1 VRIAW
6 QMLAILRQR
15 LAPRALKPLARQ
27 ASSYSEKMDK
37 TGRPIS
43 PHVFIYRFPTI
54 AISSIMVR
62 ISGVM
67 LTVGAK
73 EGEASCAVLAGTS
86 GIAYSALLAGSQT
99 TADLMTVHPPLLL
112 VELGNSSVGT
122 LAKFAVAYPL
132 VYHVF
137 GAARHA
143 VSNQAAKVCQL
154 LSTLHLA
161 FPD

>member
-1 VRIAW
+1 
-6 QMLAILRQR
+6 MLAILRQR

-67 LTVGAK
+67 LTVGALP
-73 EGEASCAVLAGTS
+73 SLLCHLLPQVL
-86 GIAYSALLAGSQT
+86 ILSARDILLWPS
-99 TADLMTVHPPLLL
+99 
-112 VELGNSSVGT
+112 
-122 LAKFAVAYPL
+122 
-132 VYHVF
+132 
-137 GAARHA
+137 
-143 VSNQAAKVCQL
+143 
-154 LSTLHLA
+154 HLKSM
-161 FPD
+161 DG